1 MKRVGRSCSLSRSL
15 SFSSKT
21 ATGIFTKPPTANL
34 FRKASSHCSKEYIFF
49 LHQLRGKSNLI
60 KDLRSNTE
68 NWSRIE
74 SKILYLIQL
83 WYDAF
88 ILEESKYPYI
98 INNYKTLRKENVI
111 FPPRNVNEKSLLAI
125 QTESPIFDNIE
136 TIAGKVYDI

>member
-1 MKRVGRSCSLSRSL
+1 ML
-15 SFSSKT
+15 
-21 ATGIFTKPPTANL
+21 
-34 FRKASSHCSKEYIFF
+34 
-49 LHQLRGKSNLI
+49 

-98 INNYKTLRKENVI
+98 INNYKILRKENVI
-111 FPPRNVNEKSLLAI
+111 FPPRNTNEKSLLAI

-136 TIAGKVYDI
+136 TIAETDK